1 MPEIWA
7 AFAFERDGLS
17 WHETHTNSNC
27 QTATDLWINYYP
39 SSLTGTREF
48 IVNTNGDVIV
58 PKSMAAGK
66 IAAEHVLGN
75 VLKQSPLGIVKALP
89 GSREFDFYVEEL
101 LLERKKLKRYT
112 NVHR

>member
-1 MPEIWA
+1 
-7 AFAFERDGLS
+7 
-17 WHETHTNSNC
+17 
-27 QTATDLWINYYP
+27 
-39 SSLTGTREF
+39 
-48 IVNTNGDVIV
+48 
-58 PKSMAAGK
+58 MAAGK

-75 VLKQSPLGIVKALP
+75 VLKQRPLGIVKALP